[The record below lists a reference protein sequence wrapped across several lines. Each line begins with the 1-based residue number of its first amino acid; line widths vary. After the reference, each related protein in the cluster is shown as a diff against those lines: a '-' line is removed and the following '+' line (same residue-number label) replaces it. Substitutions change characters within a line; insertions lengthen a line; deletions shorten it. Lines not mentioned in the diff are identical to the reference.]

1 MRRNRKRSQQP
12 AQLVDP
18 MLAPQLLHTSPS
30 TVSSVPE
37 EAFAR
42 WIEVRPDT
50 RSAEVNGGVLW
61 LLRVEGLAVAAAAA
75 IMYGKSGFGWGVFAL
90 FFLAPDI
97 SFLGYLA
104 GNRFGAIAYNT
115 AHSYVCALAC
125 FSAGLL
131 FASPALEVAGM
142 IWCAHIGLDRAMG
155 YGLKY
160 AAGFTFTHLGRIG
173 RSERDAVTADSGK
186 PAA

>member
-1 MRRNRKRSQQP
+1 M
-12 AQLVDP
+12 VDP

-30 TVSSVPE
+30 TVSSVNDDV
-37 EAFAR
+37 FAR
-42 WIEVRPDT
+42 WIEVPPGARP
-50 RSAEVNGGVLW
+50 AEATGGVLW
-61 LLRVEGLAVAAAAA
+61 LLRLEGLAVAAAAA
-75 IMYGKSGFGWGVFAL
+75 IMYAKSGFGWGAFAL

-104 GNRFGAIAYNT
+104 GNRFGAIAYNA
-115 AHSYVCALAC
+115 AHSYVGALAC

-131 FASPALEVAGM
+131 LASPALEVAGL
-142 IWCAHIGLDRAMG
+142 IWCAHIGVDRALG

-173 RSERDAVTADSGK
+173 RRHEGVAVTAASSNR
-186 PAA
+186 A